1 MSPTSKRTTIK
12 EVANAAGVSIQT
24 VSRVINNHPDVAT
37 ETRQRI
43 LQVIVDLDYRPSILA
58 RSLSRQHTCTLG
70 VVTAG
75 LKFIG
80 PSFTLNGITSQAE
93 QNGYALI
100 LEELPGFHVNQVSE
114 RMDSLLARH
123 VDGVIWAVP
132 EIGDNRRWIEQDTLS
147 LPVPIVFLTM
157 QSRPGI
163 SSVSYNN
170 FSGGKLATR
179 HLLQAGYKEI
189 GHISGPSG
197 WWEANQRKAGW
208 ILALEQAGKPVTDRM
223 WAEGNWSA
231 ASGAVAFK
239 NLRTTYP
246 EMDAVF
252 VANDQMAFSVIQT
265 AWKLGINIPEDLGV
279 VGFDGLAESAFLW
292 PPLSTVY
299 QDLFKLGSLAV
310 EKLVGMIEQAKETNG
325 IETSVSLVLEPELVV
340 RESSQPQK
348 AYSQVTR
355 RSLG

>member
-1 MSPTSKRTTIK
+1 
-12 EVANAAGVSIQT
+12 
-24 VSRVINNHPDVAT
+24 
-37 ETRQRI
+37 
-43 LQVIVDLDYRPSILA
+43 
-58 RSLSRQHTCTLG
+58 
-70 VVTAG
+70 
-75 LKFIG
+75 
-80 PSFTLNGITSQAE
+80 
-93 QNGYALI
+93 
-100 LEELPGFHVNQVSE
+100 
-114 RMDSLLARH
+114 MDSLLARH